1 MLKEII
7 SNNSTIAV
15 AVIGAIVSVFT
26 LVLGKIYEKKL
37 ELRKIKEEQYI
48 SFLCNIVKFKD
59 DETNKEASL
68 ELSQR
73 TQTIFLTGSKRV
85 QIALRDYLAVLREEK
100 NIPQEV
106 VYGKLIQ
113 AMKLDLY
120 GKKYLVLPR
129 KYVSLD
135 KIKLTIFKY
144 EIPRED
150 HLCTSTTENH

>member
-1 MLKEII
+1 MLNEII
-7 SNNSTIAV
+7 SKNPTIVV
-15 AVIGAIVSVFT
+15 AVIGAIVSVST

-48 SFLCNIVKFKD
+48 CFLCNIIKFKAD
-59 DETNKEASL
+59 KTDKEASL

-85 QIALRDYLAVLREEK
+85 QMALRDYLAVLLDEK
-100 NIPQEV
+100 DIPQEV

-120 GKKYLVLPR
+120 GRKYLVLSQ
-129 KYVSLD
+129 KYISLD
-135 KIKLTIFKY
+135 KIKLITFKH

-150 HLCTSTTENH
+150 YLCTSTTENH